1 MATKLISILLSAGHL
16 LILRNN
22 CILKHCAH
30 WNCFPS
36 VANLLL
42 LFSGEI
48 GKCTE
53 IRFQEVFHFP
63 DNSHG
68 SLRNCCVLHFSL
80 HWSKLHSF
88 TSKSHSTILFF
99 VCVATMLF
107 IRLEEKK
114 PGIFISRKIHWWMAL
129 YCRHKQSKDGT
140 TKALWKVCMEEI
152 RLFLRHDKSNKLHC
166 VTNCSIPFYNGSK

>member
-22 CILKHCAH
+22 CILKHWAH

-99 VCVATMLF
+99 LCGNDAIHSIGRKETRYF
-107 IRLEEKK
+107 YFEKDSLMNGFVLSTQAIEGWDHK
-114 PGIFISRKIHWWMAL
+114 GSVKSVYGRDSFVSSAWQIKQITLCDQLL
-129 YCRHKQSKDGT
+129 Y
-140 TKALWKVCMEEI
+140 
-152 RLFLRHDKSNKLHC
+152 
-166 VTNCSIPFYNGSK
+166 SIL